1 MATVYSKSPDV
12 VFRKIADEFVLVPI
26 RKNVADLE
34 SIYALNEVGGRIWEL
49 IDGKRTTDE
58 IHKIIAEEFDVVPDE
73 AEEDVK
79 NFVKSLS
86 GTGSIKE
93 S

>member
-1 MATVYSKSPDV
+1 MTKVYSKSPDV

-26 RKNVADLE
+26 RKNAADLE

-49 IDGKRTTDE
+49 IDGHRTTVE
-58 IHKIIAEEFDVVPDE
+58 IHKTIADEFDVTPDE
-73 AEEDVK
+73 AEEDLQ
-79 NFVKSLS
+79 NFVKSLAE
-86 GTGSIKE
+86 TGSIKE